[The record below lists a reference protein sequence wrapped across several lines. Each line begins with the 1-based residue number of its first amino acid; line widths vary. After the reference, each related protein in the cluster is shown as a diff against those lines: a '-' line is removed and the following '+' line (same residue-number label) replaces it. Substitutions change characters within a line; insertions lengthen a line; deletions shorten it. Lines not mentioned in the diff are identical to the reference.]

1 MTMFR
6 RPGRRAGVV
15 LPVVAAVV
23 LVGVAGCTGG
33 GHAHAAGSVA
43 STTVLAFGSGA
54 AGGGTA
60 TTTGGAGASGGAAS
74 GGGAG
79 GAAGAG
85 AGAHAAGPG
94 ASVSAAS
101 VSGQLLVTLAVTPVK
116 AKAGATIGFTITA
129 TAGHATG
136 GLGYQITYGDGRSDH
151 NTVPK
156 FCIGGTGAA
165 NQASWAVSH
174 RYTSAGSYGASVRVY
189 VNCGVDAATTAAV
202 TLGIS

>member
-1 MTMFR
+1 
-6 RPGRRAGVV
+6 
-15 LPVVAAVV
+15 
-23 LVGVAGCTGG
+23 
-33 GHAHAAGSVA
+33 
-43 STTVLAFGSGA
+43 
-54 AGGGTA
+54 
-60 TTTGGAGASGGAAS
+60 
-74 GGGAG
+74 
-79 GAAGAG
+79 
-85 AGAHAAGPG
+85 
-94 ASVSAAS
+94 VSAAS
-101 VSGQLLVTLAVTPVK
+101 VSGQLLVTLAVAPVK

-174 RYTSAGSYGASVRVY
+174 RYTSAGSYDASVRVY